1 MKKMLAKLMLEIGV
15 LMHNFGY
22 SLISSSAVR
31 LNNGIHPKHEIMNYH
46 KFFVDNV
53 SEGNTVLDV
62 GCGNGFLAYDVAK
75 KAKRV
80 VGIDINKKNIEF
92 AKKHYKRGNLEFI
105 VGDATKYQFNES
117 FDVIILSNVLE
128 HIENRVEFLKKLRN
142 VAPKFLIRV
151 PLITRSWL
159 PVYLKEMGYEYR
171 LDKTHYIEYTEEE
184 FFEEIEEAGFG
195 IESYYV
201 MWGELYAVCIAHR

>member
-1 MKKMLAKLMLEIGV
+1 MIEVIIMKKILTKLMLEIGV

-31 LNNGIHPKHEIMNYH
+31 LNNEIHPKHEIMNYH

-92 AKKHYKRGNLEFI
+92 AKKHYKRGN
-105 VGDATKYQFNES
+105 
-117 FDVIILSNVLE
+117 
-128 HIENRVEFLKKLRN
+128 
-142 VAPKFLIRV
+142 
-151 PLITRSWL
+151 
-159 PVYLKEMGYEYR
+159 
-171 LDKTHYIEYTEEE
+171 
-184 FFEEIEEAGFG
+184 
-195 IESYYV
+195 
-201 MWGELYAVCIAHR
+201 

>member
-1 MKKMLAKLMLEIGV
+1 MTNILAKLMLKIGV
-15 LMHNFGY
+15 FMYDLGY
-22 SLISSSAVR
+22 VLISSSAVR

-184 FFEEIEEAGFG
+184 FFEEMEKAGLEV
-195 IESYYV
+195 ESYYV
-201 MWGELYAVCIAHR
+201 KWGELYAVVHS

>member
-1 MKKMLAKLMLEIGV
+1 MTNILAKLMLKIGV
-15 LMHNFGY
+15 FMYDLGY
-22 SLISSSAVR
+22 VLISSSAVR

-184 FFEEIEEAGFG
+184 FFEEIDDKFIPPTSIMREFIGSSVFK
-195 IESYYV
+195 Y
-201 MWGELYAVCIAHR
+201 

>member
-1 MKKMLAKLMLEIGV
+1 MTNILAKLMLKIGV
-15 LMHNFGY
+15 FMYDLGY
-22 SLISSSAVR
+22 VLISSSAVR

-159 PVYLKEMGYEYR
+159 PVYLKELGYEYR

-201 MWGELYAVCIAHR
+201 MWGELYAVCIARR

>member
-1 MKKMLAKLMLEIGV
+1 MTNILAKLMLKIGV
-15 LMHNFGY
+15 FMYDLGY
-22 SLISSSAVR
+22 VLISSSAVR

-159 PVYLKEMGYEYR
+159 PVYLKELGYEYR

-184 FFEEIEEAGFG
+184 FFEEMEKAGLEV
-195 IESYYV
+195 ESYYV
-201 MWGELYAVCIAHR
+201 KWGELYAVVHS

>member
-1 MKKMLAKLMLEIGV
+1 MTNILAKLMLKIGV
-15 LMHNFGY
+15 FMYNLGY
-22 SLISSSAVR
+22 VLISSSAVR

-201 MWGELYAVCIAHR
+201 MWVELYAVCIARR